1 MQGKILKSFPATKS
15 EMEIKNNS
23 SKTQHT
29 LNQFRKPKTKTKID
43 LTLDDE
49 KDHGHMRDME
59 RK

>member
-1 MQGKILKSFPATKS
+1 
-15 EMEIKNNS
+15 MEIKNNS